1 VFSVTDI
8 EGSKSWTH
16 DFKDGKGEI
25 QGAYGPYFVRLLT
38 PNHNRIGIHGTHD
51 PGSLGKRA
59 TEGCVR
65 LHNSQ
70 ISRLVMFVKPG
81 TVVVVT
87 PAVPDEAMNQVPQ
100 KVKPKAPKK
109 SPKQTKHKSL
119 KS

>member
-1 VFSVTDI
+1 
-8 EGSKSWTH
+8 
-16 DFKDGKGEI
+16 
-25 QGAYGPYFVRLLT
+25 
-38 PNHNRIGIHGTHD
+38 
-51 PGSLGKRA
+51 
-59 TEGCVR
+59 
-65 LHNSQ
+65 
-70 ISRLVMFVKPG
+70 MFVKPG